1 MDPQRRLLYDAT
13 GKDQHP
19 PIEKEVQQI
28 LLSLFDRVLDE
39 PDDVEIVATVR
50 ETAKAATRKFAE
62 VRKEIKVRQ
71 EKLKAKR
78 GKITSTSDVNLVHM
92 IIDRDLAQ
100 MEAALMEMDHQE
112 KVNKAVMAEIEKYS
126 EQLDA
131 PKPIDLG
138 RISFGGTMRGY
149 RVEINQVEINH
160 E

>member
-1 MDPQRRLLYDAT
+1 MNHYQRLGINRDATSDEIKRAFRERAKQTHPDKGGSDDEFAPIAGAYDTLMDPQRRLLYDAT

-78 GKITSTSDVNLVHM
+78 GK
-92 IIDRDLAQ
+92 
-100 MEAALMEMDHQE
+100 
-112 KVNKAVMAEIEKYS
+112 
-126 EQLDA
+126 
-131 PKPIDLG
+131 
-138 RISFGGTMRGY
+138 
-149 RVEINQVEINH
+149 
-160 E
+160 